1 MPSEVDE
8 ITVLVPEV
16 TRCSS
21 CSRLDEVIGTG
32 MLVGSCASATWVMVI
47 NTAMGI
53 RTLANE
59 FIGKGVYGRNNFST
73 AAGQQQN
80 QTGSGKLLVA

>member
-8 ITVLVPEV
+8 ITVLVPAV

-21 CSRLDEVIGTG
+21 CSRLDVVIGIWTP
-32 MLVGSCASATWVMVI
+32 VSYCAPATWVMVI
-47 NTAMGI
+47 NNAMGI
-53 RTLANE
+53 RTLVNE